1 MWKNIVERGRPH
13 GTIWRMRI
21 ACWIPTA
28 TNTHTG
34 CVILIAFTLQQW
46 LHERA
51 SMLCYTYIACLVLSV
66 AQQLRSGLDRLIG
79 QGFRS
84 NTFRHTHTPSEWSA
98 RRRCRILH
106 NIQVQETNVHT
117 LNLIRTCDPSN
128 PMAADLRL
136 RRPGHRDGHQLVHW
150 ATTFVFVHN

>member
-84 NTFRHTHTPSEWSA
+84 NTFRHTHTLQAS
-98 RRRCRILH
+98 
-106 NIQVQETNVHT
+106 
-117 LNLIRTCDPSN
+117 D
-128 PMAADLRL
+128 
-136 RRPGHRDGHQLVHW
+136 QLV
-150 ATTFVFVHN
+150 ADAASYTTYKYKRRTFTHLT